1 MRKALRL
8 RRLSRPRDDR
18 YLFVPLDHSVSDG
31 PVVPRDRWSD
41 LISSVVVGGA
51 DAIIVHKGRIRTI
64 DPMLLGGCALIV
76 HLSAG
81 TAHMADANA
90 KVLVGEVEEALR
102 LGADAVSVHVN
113 IGSDTEQRQLA
124 DFGVIANACDA
135 WNVPLVAMVYPRG
148 PRIADANDPALLAH
162 VVNIAVD
169 LGADIVKTNLAL
181 PVERMAEVVESCPIP
196 VLVAGGP
203 AVGGPAV
210 GGPAVGGPAV
220 GGPATG
226 GPAVGGPATGG
237 PAVGGPTGGGLV
249 DYARASMAMGCA
261 GLAVGRRVFTS
272 PQPMSLVAELAS
284 VIHAD
289 DPAGLVPA
297 MSGAVS

>member
-8 RRLSRPRDDR
+8 RRLSRPRDDK

-31 PVVPRDRWSD
+31 PVVPRDRWHD
-41 LISSVVVGGA
+41 LIRSVVVGGA
-51 DAIIVHKGRIRTI
+51 DAIIVHKGRVRTL
-64 DPMLLGGCALIV
+64 DPQVLGGCALVV

-81 TAHMADANA
+81 TSHAADANA

-113 IGSDTEQRQLA
+113 IGSDTEERQLV
-124 DFGVIANACDA
+124 DFGVVANACDS

-148 PRIADANDPALLAH
+148 PRIADPSDPALLAH

-169 LGADIVKTNLAL
+169 LGADLVKTNLAL
-181 PVERMAEVVESCPIP
+181 PVERMAEVVASCPIP

-203 AVGGPAV
+203 A
-210 GGPAVGGPAV
+210 
-220 GGPATG
+220 TG
-226 GPAVGGPATGG
+226 GS
-237 PAVGGPTGGGLV
+237 LV
-249 DYARASMAMGCA
+249 DHARASMATGCA

-272 PQPMSLVAELAS
+272 PAPMTLVAELAS

-289 DPAGLVPA
+289 HPAELVHA
-297 MSGAVS
+297 MTGAVS